1 MEKQLRA
8 ALSEA
13 MNQEFDSVPDVND
26 LNHLYT
32 FSDHFQAEMRR
43 ISRLAERNYVSVG
56 RHRIRRAAAMALIA
70 AMILVAAA
78 GAAAIRRPIVQWF
91 TQNNEVEG
99 SLDVSFEVDDPD
111 GLTKQFTY
119 VKPGVPEGYK
129 IIYEDKVDGQQYSII
144 YQNEEGMEISYLQTG
159 DIEGMGL
166 GLDNETG
173 DLQETEVNG
182 YKGYS
187 YSSKDNNSLIWSN
200 GIYLFNIGGTCSME
214 VIREMA
220 EKIN

>member
-13 MNQEFDSVPDVND
+13 MNQEFDSVPDVDD

-70 AMILVAAA
+70 AMILAAAA

-91 TQNNEVEG
+91 TQNNEAEG

-119 VKPGVPEGYK
+119 VKPEVPEGYK
-129 IIYEDKVDGQQYSII
+129 IIYEDKADGQQYSII

>member
-13 MNQEFDSVPDVND
+13 MNQEFDSVPDVDD

-70 AMILVAAA
+70 AMILAAAA

-119 VKPGVPEGYK
+119 VKPGVPGGYK

>member
-13 MNQEFDSVPDVND
+13 MNQEFDSVPDVDD

-70 AMILVAAA
+70 AMILAAAA

-91 TQNNEVEG
+91 TQNNEAEG

-119 VKPGVPEGYK
+119 VKPEVPEGYK

>member
-13 MNQEFDSVPDVND
+13 MNQEFDSVPDVDD

-70 AMILVAAA
+70 AMILAAAA

-91 TQNNEVEG
+91 TQNNEAEG

>member
-13 MNQEFDSVPDVND
+13 MNQEFDSVPDVDD

>member
-1 MEKQLRA
+1 
-8 ALSEA
+8 
-13 MNQEFDSVPDVND
+13 
-26 LNHLYT
+26 
-32 FSDHFQAEMRR
+32 
-43 ISRLAERNYVSVG
+43 
-56 RHRIRRAAAMALIA
+56 MALIA
-70 AMILVAAA
+70 AMILAAAA
-78 GAAAIRRPIVQWF
+78 GTAAIRRPIVQWF
-91 TQNNEVEG
+91 TQNNEAEG

-119 VKPGVPEGYK
+119 VKPEVPEGYK